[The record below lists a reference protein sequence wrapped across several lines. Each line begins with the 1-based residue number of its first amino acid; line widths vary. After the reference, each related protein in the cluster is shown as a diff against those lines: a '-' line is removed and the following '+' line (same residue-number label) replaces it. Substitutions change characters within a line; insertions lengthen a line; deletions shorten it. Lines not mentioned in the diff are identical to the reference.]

1 MTHAGMCARLPAA
14 ILATVGAFLMR
25 SIFSLHLMCSAVGLT
40 LLLAGSAYAGCY
52 EGLGCSDRDRFS
64 FEDLA
69 DGPTCDLLWRMR
81 NEIYKERGY
90 CFRTQRGIAVFGNA
104 GCQYDDVALVPLNA
118 IERDNVAT
126 IGNVEHARRC
136 PL

>member
-1 MTHAGMCARLPAA
+1 
-14 ILATVGAFLMR
+14 MR
-25 SIFSLHLMCSAVGLT
+25 SIFSLRSLCSAACLT
-40 LLLAGSAYAGCY
+40 LLLSASASRPAQAGCY
-52 EGLGCSDRDRFS
+52 DGLGCSDRDRFR

-69 DGPTCDLLWRMR
+69 DGPTCELLWRMR

-104 GCQYDDVALVPLNA
+104 GCQYDDEAQVPMSA

-126 IGNVEHARRC
+126 IREVERARRC
-136 PL
+136 PI